1 MEASP
6 ALHWGTL
13 WQLLLGFGVFVSL
26 LHGNQSPA
34 ALTAAEA
41 ALGFLHWLQQ
51 PLLGL
56 LWPSGLAN
64 LCPVSNSTRE
74 RGRSVL
80 SPN

>member
-34 ALTAAEA
+34 ALSAAEA

-56 LWPSGLAN
+56 PWPSGLAN
-64 LCPVSNSTRE
+64 LCLFSTRE
-74 RGRSVL
+74 KGRPVSV
-80 SPN
+80 